1 MSESD
6 PIWRALATGDEA
18 CPDGQAL
25 SKLGALLRAETHVQ
39 ATSDFSQ
46 RVLAA
51 CAEAGDED
59 ALIDEYY
66 DGNQRST
73 VGAVDPGLDK
83 LRRLARRGAQVPD
96 PVDLLPDVMDNL
108 HRHSAR
114 HEQSELDR
122 VTRLRIWATVIVGHV
137 AAIITIVVLH
147 GQVFNP
153 QELITEQQYA
163 LLPNTQ
169 ERLLI
174 EQTKERIDIEQLDRE
189 TSEAMAAGLPLRW
202 SQIRGEPD
210 VLFLLRQNN
219 KLKELYRRYYGNDAC
234 KATLQ
239 AGLAWLRDQQQG
251 DGSFLG
257 AAFTGSADGSRALA
271 TQSLALLALMSDGI
285 AAGEQEQIV
294 RRGVSYLQRWLDEDG
309 QFVFDQR
316 DLASSDV
323 AVGMASLALVEAA
336 LLLADDELV
345 LQAELVINRN
355 LPAQR
360 HMTAGLDGY
369 FLLALETANVG
380 NITVNS
386 QDLSAIRGRARSG
399 SNAADMGHTGL
410 MALTRYLYGYRDS
423 KRLREQLDRMVE
435 TLPQLDQHQ
444 RCDPLQWFFP
454 TLAIREAG
462 GEEWKQWNTAMQRA
476 LLPCFHY
483 NNISQQAWVPHQR
496 VRYADND
503 VLATS
508 LVLLNLQA
516 DHRYIPLA
524 RSH

>member
-1 MSESD
+1 MSDSD
-6 PIWRALATGDEA
+6 PIWRALVEHDSA

-25 SKLGALLRAETHVQ
+25 AKLGQLFRDEAQVSA
-39 ATSDFSQ
+39 SNDFTQ
-46 RVLAA
+46 RVLQA
-51 CAEAGDED
+51 CHEAGDADE
-59 ALIDEYY
+59 LIDEYY
-66 DGNQRST
+66 NDGQRST
-73 VGAVDPGLDK
+73 IGVVDPGLDK
-83 LRRLARRGAQVPD
+83 LRRLARRGARVPE

-114 HEQSELDR
+114 HEQADLDR

-137 AAIITIVVLH
+137 AAIVTIVVLH
-147 GQVFNP
+147 GHVFNP
-153 QELITEQQYA
+153 QELITENDYA
-163 LLPNTQ
+163 VLPNMQQQELIEETR
-169 ERLLI
+169 ERL
-174 EQTKERIDIEQLDRE
+174 DIEQLDRE
-189 TSEAMAAGLPLRW
+189 TSAAMAAGLPLRW
-202 SQIRGEPD
+202 SQIRGEPET
-210 VLFLLRQNN
+210 LFLLRQNT
-219 KLKELYRRYYGNDAC
+219 KLKELYRRYYGNDSC
-234 KATLQ
+234 KATVH
-239 AGLAWLRDQQQG
+239 AGLDWLRAQQQG

-257 AAFTGSADGSRALA
+257 QRHIDGSRALA
-271 TQSLALLALMSDGI
+271 TQSLALLALMADGL
-285 AAGEQEQIV
+285 ADSEQSALV
-294 RRGVSYLQRWLDEDG
+294 RRGVDYLGRWLSAEG
-309 QFVFDQR
+309 RFVFDET

-336 LLLADDELV
+336 LLLDDDTLKQRAETV
-345 LQAELVINRN
+345 LNHN

-369 FLLALETANVG
+369 FLLALETAYVG
-380 NITVNS
+380 ALQVNA

-399 SNAADMGHTGL
+399 SNGADMGHLGL

-423 KRLREQLDRMVE
+423 KRLREQLDRMAAD
-435 TLPQLDQHQ
+435 LPQLDQSE

-454 TLAIREAG
+454 SLAVREAG
-462 GEEWKQWNTAMQRA
+462 GEDWKRWNTAMQRS

-483 NNISQQAWVPHQR
+483 NNVTQQAWVPHQR